1 MLVFVIGLCAVGGS
15 VPSGSNNMHEAAREV
30 DDGGDA
36 HYRQEPSAGHAERWA
51 TTAGAHGARLDR
63 VVETLASLVPERQD
77 VHDDH
82 EQDRDRP
89 RPPSR

>member
-1 MLVFVIGLCAVGGS
+1 MIGLCAVGGLA
-15 VPSGSNNMHEAAREV
+15 PSGPSSMDEAAPAV
-30 DDGGDA
+30 NDGGDA

-51 TTAGAHGARLDR
+51 ATAGAHGARLDR
-63 VVETLASLVPERQD
+63 VVDTLASLVPERRD

-82 EQDRDRP
+82 EQDRDCP